1 LLQVGVAVE
10 MRMEIP
16 MEAVEVLVD
25 TVHLL
30 ALAAAGLLP
39 NRLFLLP

>member
-16 MEAVEVLVD
+16 MEAVAALVV
-25 TVHLL
+25 TENLQVNLYRLELHTP
-30 ALAAAGLLP
+30 LP
-39 NRLFLLP
+39 

>member
-1 LLQVGVAVE
+1 LLVAVVVE

-30 ALAAAGLLP
+30 QPLLH
-39 NRLFLLP
+39 